1 MLAEGARRQVT
12 RQILNEDLFKGVL
25 TRERRRSD
33 RSNQSVLLLRL
44 SVKDGLVGDSS
55 LVLDRALDA
64 LLVNAQDTD
73 IVGWLDEGSVLGVI
87 LSEVRGPDVTRTCDA
102 ILTHLRRAVGKT
114 FRHLSIRFHVYPEP
128 KHPGEE
134 GRWPVDPILYPDLTP
149 PGRWTRYDAVK
160 RGLDIAIS
168 LTLLTAF
175 SPLILLIAALVKCS
189 SHGSVMFKQARVGR
203 MMKPFTMF
211 KFRTMYSNGSDKLH
225 RDYVSS
231 FIKAGN
237 RVAPAARDGVF
248 KLADDPRVTPIGSLL
263 RKTSLDEL
271 PQLWNVLRGDM
282 SLVGPR
288 PPLPY
293 EVEQYEAWHRCRIL
307 EAQPGV
313 TGLWQV
319 TGRSRTTFD
328 EMVRLDLRYVR
339 TRSLWTDIRILLAT
353 PAAVLSGKGAR

>member
-1 MLAEGARRQVT
+1 MLAEGARRQGT
-12 RQILNEDLFKGVL
+12 RHILNEDLFKGVL

-64 LLVNAQDTD
+64 LHVNTRDTD
-73 IVGWLDEGSVLGVI
+73 IVGWLEEGSVLGVI
-87 LSEVRGPDVTRTCDA
+87 LSEVRGADVTRTCDA

-231 FIKAGN
+231 FIKAGD

-307 EAQPGV
+307 EATPGV